1 MKENLIGQQ
10 FGHLTVIDY
19 NENNKKWI
27 CKCDCGNMTEV
38 VTSNLKLGN
47 TKSCGHL
54 KNAKGVR
61 KHKDINIM
69 NDKKD
74 YQEYIKELG
83 QKIKTYRIMK
93 EMSQQDLEDKTGV
106 SKRSISRLEQG
117 ESVQVDNLFK
127 ILLALELGDNIELL
141 VPDQTKR
148 PSFYLEKTADKPK
161 RVRKKIEKSEFKWGD
176 EQ

>member
-1 MKENLIGQQ
+1 MAYCYIIEALKRQ
-10 FGHLTVIDY
+10 
-19 NENNKKWI
+19 KWR
-27 CKCDCGNMTEV
+27 D
-38 VTSNLKLGN
+38 
-47 TKSCGHL
+47 
-54 KNAKGVR
+54 
-61 KHKDINIM
+61 IM
-69 NDKKD
+69 NNKKD

>member
-1 MKENLIGQQ
+1 
-10 FGHLTVIDY
+10 
-19 NENNKKWI
+19 
-27 CKCDCGNMTEV
+27 
-38 VTSNLKLGN
+38 
-47 TKSCGHL
+47 
-54 KNAKGVR
+54 
-61 KHKDINIM
+61 M

-161 RVRKKIEKSEFKWGD
+161 RVRKKIKKANLNGGGMNSEYYSRSVFVGD
-176 EQ
+176 TNRNYSSGY

>member
-1 MKENLIGQQ
+1 MI
-10 FGHLTVIDY
+10 Y
-19 NENNKKWI
+19 NKNIKRQKWRDVMNN
-27 CKCDCGNMTEV
+27 
-38 VTSNLKLGN
+38 
-47 TKSCGHL
+47 
-54 KNAKGVR
+54 
-61 KHKDINIM
+61 
-69 NDKKD
+69 KKD

-161 RVRKKIEKSEFKWGD
+161 RVRKKIKKSEFKWGD

>member
-1 MKENLIGQQ
+1 
-10 FGHLTVIDY
+10 
-19 NENNKKWI
+19 
-27 CKCDCGNMTEV
+27 
-38 VTSNLKLGN
+38 
-47 TKSCGHL
+47 
-54 KNAKGVR
+54 
-61 KHKDINIM
+61 M

-148 PSFYLEKTADKPK
+148 PSFYLEKPADKPK
-161 RVRKKIEKSEFKWGD
+161 RVRKKIKKANLNGGMNSEYYSRSVFVGD
-176 EQ
+176 TNRNYSSGEYHYKNRKYRRIGGKIEYV

>member
-1 MKENLIGQQ
+1 M
-10 FGHLTVIDY
+10 
-19 NENNKKWI
+19 NN
-27 CKCDCGNMTEV
+27 
-38 VTSNLKLGN
+38 
-47 TKSCGHL
+47 
-54 KNAKGVR
+54 
-61 KHKDINIM
+61 
-69 NDKKD
+69 KKD

-148 PSFYLEKTADKPK
+148 PSFYLEKTADKSK
-161 RVRKKIEKSEFKWGD
+161 RVRKKIKKSEFKWGD